1 LKEVVWLKAKALGLA
16 LTTLLVAVLALNAI
30 PSYSAITV
38 VAFDLSHRQAPK
50 GLEVLVEATMPYYKV
65 LIISEEAD
73 RERIP
78 PDVLE
83 AFDEVRIGGLTAF
96 NLRDVDLLIIGQ
108 PEALIK
114 SEEVE
119 AVKAWFSKPNKALWI
134 AADSD
139 YPAQGSEKAQQS
151 MNMVLEAIGS
161 VIRIDHISVEDY
173 KENAGGAA
181 YRVTGIVDP
190 SPEVAFL
197 KNGLVNNKVLFH
209 GPGGLFVLVQG
220 KPANPVKQPELKPK
234 NVYIVVR
241 TSENSKAVENQ
252 PPEKG
257 GLGPMFYDPLDDRVN
272 TGPFPLMLI
281 EVLPDNRVVI
291 ASSETMYGGY
301 TPMTVTEYYRVPLD
315 GPQFVK
321 NIITF
326 MASVVGQPIKVTET
340 RVVTETKTEVKTEVR
355 TETVTNVETATVQV
369 GVSTPITALIAV
381 IAFLVG
387 AIAVF
392 LLRR

>member
-1 LKEVVWLKAKALGLA
+1 VVWLKAKFLGLA
-16 LTTLLVAVLALNAI
+16 LVTLLVAVLALSSI
-30 PSYSAITV
+30 PSYSGVTV

-50 GLEVLVEATMPYYKV
+50 GLEVLVEIARPYYKV
-65 LIISEEAD
+65 LIVSEQAD
-73 RERIP
+73 LERVP
-78 PDVLE
+78 PEVLK
-83 AFDEVRIGGLTAF
+83 AFNEVRVGGLTAL
-96 NLRDVDLLIIGQ
+96 NLRDVDVLLIGQ
-108 PEALIK
+108 PEALIR

-119 AVKAWFSKPNKALWI
+119 AVKAWFSKPNRALWI

-151 MNMVLEAIGS
+151 MNAVLEAIGS
-161 VIRIDHISVEDY
+161 VIRIDYISVEDY
-173 KENAGGAA
+173 KENAGGQA
-181 YRVTGIVDP
+181 YRVTGIVDT

-197 KNGLVNNKVLFH
+197 KNNLKNNKVLFH

-220 KPANPVKQPELKPK
+220 KPVNPVKQPELKPK
-234 NVYIVVR
+234 NVYVVVR

-257 GLGPMFYDPLDDRVN
+257 GLGPMFYDPLNDKVN

-281 EVLPDNRVVI
+281 EAFPDNRVVI

-301 TPMTVTEYYRVPLD
+301 TPMTVTEYYNVPLD
-315 GPQFVK
+315 GPQF
-321 NIITF
+321 ITNLITY
-326 MASVVGQPIKVTET
+326 MISLVSQPIKVTET
-340 RVVTETKTEVKTEVR
+340 KVVTETKTEVKTETR
-355 TETVTNVETATVQV
+355 TATITEEKTSTVQV

-387 AIAVF
+387 AVAVF